1 METVNAMASAAA
13 KAVWGDSTA
22 AKEPVS
28 GKTGNTSA
36 GEPYDAGNMDQFNTT
51 TNGTTTNGTTTTGAT
66 TTGTTTN
73 GTTTSAAKTSGT
85 GTDFGTGSGSGSGS
99 TDPVTSAVS
108 DAKFANNTGTAAT
121 ADDTPENPSTNQKL
135 KDADAS
141 RGQQDTRDPEEPL
154 TNPKSA
160 PTEVN
165 DRDTNDQTED
175 GINEEVK
182 LDGPGPRPLDEVAR
196 EHGGDAGNNDVHEQH
211 RRGSLVP
218 PRDPNDT
225 SEAPKSDAE
234 RQEDKGDGTL
244 YVKSSGLRADGG
256 DFDATKP
263 GAGREADRLMEAKG
277 MHPNAD
283 AKEIAKED
291 ASSSPADEHHH
302 AEAETKEKKKLS
314 QRIKEKL
321 HHH

>member
-1 METVNAMASAAA
+1 METVNAMAAAAA
-13 KAVWGDSTA
+13 KAVWGDSTT

-36 GEPYDAGNMDQFNTT
+36 GEPYDAGNMDQANTT
-51 TNGTTTNGTTTTGAT
+51 TTSAS
-66 TTGTTTN
+66 TTGTSTTD
-73 GTTTSAAKTSGT
+73 TSTIPAAKTSGT
-85 GTDFGTGSGSGSGS
+85 GSGITSGSGSDS
-99 TDPVTSAVS
+99 TDPVTSAVG
-108 DAKFANNTGTAAT
+108 DAEFANNTGTATT

-141 RGQQDTRDPEEPL
+141 KGQQDTRDPEEPL

-165 DRDTNDQTED
+165 DRDTNDPED
-175 GINEEVK
+175 GVNEEMK
-182 LDGPGPRPLDEVAR
+182 LDGPGPRPLEEVAR
-196 EHGGDAGNNDVHEQH
+196 EHGGDAGNIHE
-211 RRGSLVP
+211 RKGSLVP

-234 RQEDKGDGTL
+234 KQEDKGDGTL
-244 YVKSSGLRADGG
+244 YVKSSGLKADGG

-283 AKEIAKED
+283 ATEN
-291 ASSSPADEHHH
+291 ASSSPVTEHHT
-302 AEAETKEKKKLS
+302 EAETKEKKKLT

-321 HHH
+321 HSH